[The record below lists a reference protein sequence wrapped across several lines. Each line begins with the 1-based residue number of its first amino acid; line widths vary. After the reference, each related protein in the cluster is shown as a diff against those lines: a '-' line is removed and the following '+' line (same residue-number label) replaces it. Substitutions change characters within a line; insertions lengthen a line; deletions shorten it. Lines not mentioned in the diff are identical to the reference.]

1 MMTGLRY
8 AFRTLF
14 KTPFVTGVAVVSLA
28 LGIGANAA
36 IFSCFNQML
45 LEALPVPHP
54 SELVNLAAPGPKP
67 GSQSCGQA
75 GDCDAVFSYAMFRDL
90 QKVQNA
96 FTGIAAHLLIG
107 VNLSFEGQ
115 TLSGQGVLVSG
126 NYFQVLQVQPALGR
140 LFDSNDDRL
149 VGEAPVVVLSFD
161 YWKSR
166 FGADPN
172 ALNKTLIVNGQPLT
186 IVGVAP
192 RGFDG
197 TTLGASPD
205 VYAPITLRG
214 VLVGGWRQ
222 WANRQNYWAYL
233 FARLRPGVT
242 IEGARAALNTQYH
255 AIINDVEAPLQKSM
269 SDQTMAKFRGKPIVL
284 EPGGVGQSS
293 IHDGAKTPLYLLL
306 AVTGF
311 VLLIACANIANL
323 LLARSAA
330 RASEMAVR
338 LSIGASRSRLI
349 GQLLTESLLLAMLG
363 GIAGL
368 FVARW
373 TLALILALMPAQIAQ
388 VMAFSLSA
396 RAVLFAGVLAIGTG
410 LLFGLFPALHSTRPD
425 LVSTLKGQAG
435 QPSGARGAAR
445 FRLVLAT
452 SQIAL
457 SMLLLAAS
465 GFFIKSL
472 VNVSRVDLGIKIDN
486 VITFNLS
493 PALNG
498 YKPDRT
504 MVLFER
510 LEEQL
515 RATPG
520 VTGVTVALVPLL
532 AGSNWG
538 NDVAVQGF
546 KAGPDTD
553 SNSRFNE
560 VGPGYFATMGVPLM
574 SGREFTN
581 ADIQSSTKVVVVNE
595 EFARKFGL
603 GRDAVG
609 KMIGTGNGYTSKLD
623 TLIVGVAQNSKYS
636 EVKRQVPPLFFRP
649 YRQDSGIGFASFYVR
664 TTGDPAQAASTIGAV
679 VKQLDPNL
687 PVERLKTLTQQ
698 VKDNTF
704 LDRMM
709 TTLSSLFAGLATLLA
724 AVGLYGVLAYTVS
737 LRTREIG
744 LRMAL
749 GAAPARVRT
758 MVLRQVG
765 WMTLIGAVVG
775 LAGAIGVG
783 KGAATLLYQLE
794 PWDPAVLAVSAVL
807 LAFVALAAGFIPAR
821 RASLIDPMRALRYE

>member
-8 AFRTLF
+8 EFRTLF

-338 LSIGASRSRLI
+338 L
-349 GQLLTESLLLAMLG
+349 
-363 GIAGL
+363 
-368 FVARW
+368 
-373 TLALILALMPAQIAQ
+373 
-388 VMAFSLSA
+388 
-396 RAVLFAGVLAIGTG
+396 
-410 LLFGLFPALHSTRPD
+410 
-425 LVSTLKGQAG
+425 
-435 QPSGARGAAR
+435 
-445 FRLVLAT
+445 
-452 SQIAL
+452 
-457 SMLLLAAS
+457 
-465 GFFIKSL
+465 
-472 VNVSRVDLGIKIDN
+472 
-486 VITFNLS
+486 
-493 PALNG
+493 
-498 YKPDRT
+498 
-504 MVLFER
+504 
-510 LEEQL
+510 
-515 RATPG
+515 
-520 VTGVTVALVPLL
+520 
-532 AGSNWG
+532 
-538 NDVAVQGF
+538 
-546 KAGPDTD
+546 
-553 SNSRFNE
+553 
-560 VGPGYFATMGVPLM
+560 
-574 SGREFTN
+574 
-581 ADIQSSTKVVVVNE
+581 
-595 EFARKFGL
+595 
-603 GRDAVG
+603 
-609 KMIGTGNGYTSKLD
+609 
-623 TLIVGVAQNSKYS
+623 
-636 EVKRQVPPLFFRP
+636 
-649 YRQDSGIGFASFYVR
+649 
-664 TTGDPAQAASTIGAV
+664 
-679 VKQLDPNL
+679 
-687 PVERLKTLTQQ
+687 
-698 VKDNTF
+698 
-704 LDRMM
+704 
-709 TTLSSLFAGLATLLA
+709 
-724 AVGLYGVLAYTVS
+724 
-737 LRTREIG
+737 
-744 LRMAL
+744 
-749 GAAPARVRT
+749 
-758 MVLRQVG
+758 
-765 WMTLIGAVVG
+765 
-775 LAGAIGVG
+775 
-783 KGAATLLYQLE
+783 
-794 PWDPAVLAVSAVL
+794 
-807 LAFVALAAGFIPAR
+807 
-821 RASLIDPMRALRYE
+821 